1 MAENEKQVVNHTPL
15 DEKKIAE
22 KKANLAKANAARKA
36 KQKKKKKEDPHTPF
50 EEREDL
56 KKLVLYT
63 IIVPYGQGDTVVK
76 LLKQKGSSAQFV
88 KIGEGTA
95 SKQVL
100 SVLHIED
107 TRKEIVYSL
116 LREDLV
122 PEFKT
127 ELEAFFLASKRNAGI
142 AFTTDLS
149 TIIGVKLYKF
159 LSQTVRG

>member
-1 MAENEKQVVNHTPL
+1 MAEVKSQSNKIT
-15 DEKKIAE
+15 DEKKLAE
-22 KKANLAKANAARKA
+22 NKANLAKANAARKA
-36 KQKKKKKEDPHTPF
+36 KIEKRRREDPHTPF
-50 EEREDL
+50 EKREDL

-88 KIGEGTA
+88 RVGDGTA
-95 SKQVL
+95 TKQIL

-107 TRKEIVYSL
+107 TRKEIIYSF

-122 PEFKT
+122 PEFKI
-127 ELEAFFLASKRNAGI
+127 ELEAFFLASKRNRGI
-142 AFTTDLS
+142 AFTIDLDS
-149 TIIGVKLYKF
+149 IVGVKTYKF